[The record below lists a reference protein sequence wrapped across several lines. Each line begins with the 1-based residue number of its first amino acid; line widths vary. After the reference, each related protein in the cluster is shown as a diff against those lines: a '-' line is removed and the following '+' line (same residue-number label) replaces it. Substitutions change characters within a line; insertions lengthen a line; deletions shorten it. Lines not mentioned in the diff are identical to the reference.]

1 MGLKFKALKIW
12 ITTPTMKV
20 VSSHEVIIA
29 PKDHSSDSNTEK
41 SRRSVKQSLHDQQ
54 VTSDHLG
61 VIINNQHNYSWWF
74 QPLSKILVKMGIF
87 PK

>member
-1 MGLKFKALKIW
+1 M
-12 ITTPTMKV
+12 TTPTMKV

-29 PKDHSSDSNTEK
+29 PKESKDLCSDSNTEK
-41 SRRSVKQSLHDQQ
+41 SRRTVKQSSHDQH
-54 VTSDHLG
+54 VTSDQLG
-61 VIINNQHNYSWWF
+61 VIINNQHNVNYSWWF

>member
-1 MGLKFKALKIW
+1 MGFTALKIW

-29 PKDHSSDSNTEK
+29 PKDLSSDSDTEK
-41 SRRSVKQSLHDQQ
+41 SRWSVKQSLHDQQ
-54 VTSDHLG
+54 VTSDHLC

>member
-1 MGLKFKALKIW
+1 MGFTALKIW
-12 ITTPTMKV
+12 ITNPTMKV

-29 PKDHSSDSNTEK
+29 PKDLSSDSNTKK

-54 VTSDHLG
+54 VTSDHLA
-61 VIINNQHNYSWWF
+61 VIINNQHNYSSWF
-74 QPLSKILVKMGIF
+74 QPLWKILVKMAIF